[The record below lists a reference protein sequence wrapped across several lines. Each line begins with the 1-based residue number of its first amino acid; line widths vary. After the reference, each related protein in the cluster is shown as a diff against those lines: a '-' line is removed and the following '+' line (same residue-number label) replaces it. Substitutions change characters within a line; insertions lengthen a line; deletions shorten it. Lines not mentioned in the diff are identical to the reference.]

1 MNRLPALGLLGLLA
15 ACNFNPAAK
24 VSIDAANRLAAQ
36 CVKDKLEV
44 RAAGDDC
51 LVVLLRADLQLDD
64 TTVESIHYGTG
75 TLTSYSGGVQQFLED
90 EKFRA
95 AVYTDA
101 DGQLWTYGS
110 ITKDEARALPAC
122 R

>member
-1 MNRLPALGLLGLLA
+1 MNRFPALGLLTMLA

-24 VSIDAANRLAAQ
+24 VSIDAANRLAEQ
-36 CVKDKLEV
+36 CSKEKLEA

-51 LVVLLRADLQLDD
+51 LVVLLRADLPLDD

-75 TLTSYSGGVQQFLED
+75 DLTTYPGGVQQFLED
-90 EKFRA
+90 AKFRA
-95 AVYTDA
+95 AVYEDA

-110 ITKDEARALPAC
+110 ITKDEARSLPAC